1 MNTRSKCIRK
11 QLKKLALF
19 IATFFD
25 AEIQIIQANNAIIEK
40 SIKTIITR
48 QIARQA
54 MEVFVAVATIKNSIQ
69 IDSNVEFD
77 VDGDSNASSADN

>member
-1 MNTRSKCIRK
+1 
-11 QLKKLALF
+11 
-19 IATFFD
+19 
-25 AEIQIIQANNAIIEK
+25 
-40 SIKTIITR
+40 
-48 QIARQA
+48 